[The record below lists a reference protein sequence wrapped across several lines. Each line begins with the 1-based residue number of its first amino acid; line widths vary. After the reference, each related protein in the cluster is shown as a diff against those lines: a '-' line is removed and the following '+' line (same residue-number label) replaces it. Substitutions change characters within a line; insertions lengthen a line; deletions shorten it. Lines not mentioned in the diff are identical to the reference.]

1 MDTTEVMLE
10 DSVVVH
16 IMEDMLD
23 MALACMDQV
32 FMDLSITLVY
42 MVQDLIMVH
51 MLYHTLELSHLNSRY
66 KKFQKQSENTFIFV
80 LNVIIELFLNL
91 GILKI
96 VIFK

>member
-42 MVQDLIMVH
+42 MVQDLIMV
-51 MLYHTLELSHLNSRY
+51 LT
-66 KKFQKQSENTFIFV
+66 
-80 LNVIIELFLNL
+80 
-91 GILKI
+91 
-96 VIFK
+96 

>member
-1 MDTTEVMLE
+1 MAQDMVDTTEVMLE

-42 MVQDLIMVH
+42 MVQDLIMV
-51 MLYHTLELSHLNSRY
+51 LTQYHTQELSHLNPRY
-66 KKFQKQSENTFIFV
+66 KKFQKQSENTFIF
-80 LNVIIELFLNL
+80 
-91 GILKI
+91 
-96 VIFK
+96 